1 MTDTPLA
8 TIVER
13 INQTLE
19 NVIAP
24 EIESTIVR
32 GQLFAVVELLNQL
45 QGKYE
50 YRHDLMVQDIQVGR
64 QMLATL
70 IEAFEKAG
78 VETPQAISTAT
89 QEIDLFG
96 MSGDQLTRGEKW
108 GGSSGERC
116 PGSAGRQ
123 PVRDLGGREGREGRA
138 GTTRAEHPSRYDAVS
153 TSAVRQNLT
162 EGPGGMTRCLRY
174 RRRMNTS
181 TTITLATRKGR
192 GKRTGTSTSSTGRT
206 TPGASTTS
214 PWSVTSR
221 QGRFSAFHVVDG
233 EILLYLNHIPLTED
247 FEEITDGKIAGG
259 VRRAA

>member
-1 MTDTPLA
+1 MTDTPLT

-89 QEIDLFG
+89 QEIDLLG
-96 MSGDQLTRGEKW
+96 MSGDQLREVRSRVEAAVIAALDLLDANRSGITEAEKVEKAVL
-108 GGSSGERC
+108 GQLGQNILRDMMLFR
-116 PGSAGRQ
+116 RQ
-123 PVRDLGGREGREGRA
+123 RFDKISQRA
-138 GTTRAEHPSRYDAVS
+138 
-153 TSAVRQNLT
+153 Q
-162 EGPGGMTRCLRY
+162 
-174 RRRMNTS
+174 
-181 TTITLATRKGR
+181 
-192 GKRTGTSTSSTGRT
+192 
-206 TPGASTTS
+206 
-214 PWSVTSR
+214 
-221 QGRFSAFHVVDG
+221 
-233 EILLYLNHIPLTED
+233 
-247 FEEITDGKIAGG
+247 EE
-259 VRRAA
+259 